1 MLMFSSASKE
11 RTGAGDGED
20 DAVLLL
26 LGVSDLRDRENSEQ
40 IAKKAIAKVLLE
52 GDGRGRVRNKT
63 LRRDSTLG
71 EALVRGEQAG
81 L

>member
-26 LGVSDLRDRENSEQ
+26 LGVSDLRDRENGEQ
-40 IAKKAIAKVLLE
+40 IAKKATTKVLLE
-52 GDGRGRVRNKT
+52 GRWTWESQK
-63 LRRDSTLG
+63 
-71 EALVRGEQAG
+71 
-81 L
+81 